1 MDIGIKG
8 GGGPGSGGVS
18 AVVEYDYTAKEPDEL
33 DLVKGAII
41 HSIKQMSGG
50 WWEGTLQTNGKTGMF
65 PDNFVRVVD
74 MNDDNTVILRDKS
87 ATSNRRCKVIY
98 SYTQVNDDELSL
110 AVGDVIE
117 FLGEVEEGWWR
128 GRLRNKIGVFP
139 SNFVKVIEPS
149 PVFASKRPP
158 STANS
163 VGDGINSSMS
173 TASSKTTSLTTANA
187 ISTKKTHRLSFHNSK
202 EDLLSNTTTTTTTA
216 ATIAGSGNGTSMQAD
231 DVAPSLPPKPQ
242 REYCRVEFPYAPQ
255 NDDELELKVGDI
267 IIIHSMELPD
277 KGWWKGEL
285 RGKIGVFPDN
295 FVKLIPPS
303 DVSPLNDSNH
313 QHQAQ
318 PQQSHRTA
326 KSTNI
331 TNNIVSNATATAS
344 NLSASSM
351 STANNIVNSV
361 GASTKSLI
369 KKSGSTSST
378 HSSNRKDS
386 FGSRDSLNDILSETG
401 LPSGNVAAQRKSLE
415 SKNLDLTN
423 ASDAA
428 TRLALKKQQQQHQQ
442 HQLNIQQQQETKN
455 GSSSSSGSNGF
466 ANNITNSMSNSSSEL
481 RKSNENVDDKTKTAP
496 PPVLSK
502 KPTIPNKKSNS
513 VSSVAGNIFSGLKQK
528 VKNVEN
534 KLTTAVSHDAAD
546 GLSSSKLSPSSS
558 VANSNDSNVVIRRA
572 ATIAGED
579 TEFDHVERSSILTDM
594 RAGRVKAPKRRPP
607 SAAMYSVGE
616 SNNNTLYL
624 NGSGSGSEA
633 NHSDDQLKSD
643 DNSTSEEQLAKPKP
657 REWERKKAP
666 WMEELKASQVRKK
679 TPSPNVEGQAAT
691 STAAGNGGTTSSVAE
706 RTSKLFGEELK
717 ISNSSSNIV
726 TTSATNTN
734 CIVSNSVKMQ
744 QSMVMESSNST
755 STTTTSKLSTEAMTK
770 SLSAKLTSETIAS
783 TNLVNSSIHS
793 TTSTVED
800 VRARPNSLSLRNRSL
815 SPSLASSSQ
824 RSNNLKSTNATNS
837 GSNTSASPAEISSNA
852 IATTAQKSNNTN
864 SSNVINNHQHLHPH
878 PPQQH
883 QHHHH
888 HHHHNQLENNIGSK
902 TDNARLVELELR
914 VDKLET
920 LVYSQQRTIDE
931 LVRSLRDETDRVKNL
946 RSELDKYAQCVTQV

>member
-1 MDIGIKG
+1 
-8 GGGPGSGGVS
+8 
-18 AVVEYDYTAKEPDEL
+18 
-33 DLVKGAII
+33 
-41 HSIKQMSGG
+41 
-50 WWEGTLQTNGKTGMF
+50 
-65 PDNFVRVVD
+65 
-74 MNDDNTVILRDKS
+74 
-87 ATSNRRCKVIY
+87 
-98 SYTQVNDDELSL
+98 
-110 AVGDVIE
+110 
-117 FLGEVEEGWWR
+117 
-128 GRLRNKIGVFP
+128 
-139 SNFVKVIEPS
+139 
-149 PVFASKRPP
+149 
-158 STANS
+158 
-163 VGDGINSSMS
+163 
-173 TASSKTTSLTTANA
+173 
-187 ISTKKTHRLSFHNSK
+187 
-202 EDLLSNTTTTTTTA
+202 
-216 ATIAGSGNGTSMQAD
+216 
-231 DVAPSLPPKPQ
+231 
-242 REYCRVEFPYAPQ
+242 
-255 NDDELELKVGDI
+255 
-267 IIIHSMELPD
+267 
-277 KGWWKGEL
+277 
-285 RGKIGVFPDN
+285 
-295 FVKLIPPS
+295 
-303 DVSPLNDSNH
+303 SPLNDSNH

-331 TNNIVSNATATAS
+331 ANNIVSNATATAS
-344 NLSASSM
+344 NLTASSI

-401 LPSGNVAAQRKSLE
+401 LPSGN
-415 SKNLDLTN
+415 
-423 ASDAA
+423 
-428 TRLALKKQQQQHQQ
+428 
-442 HQLNIQQQQETKN
+442 
-455 GSSSSSGSNGF
+455 
-466 ANNITNSMSNSSSEL
+466 
-481 RKSNENVDDKTKTAP
+481 
-496 PPVLSK
+496 
-502 KPTIPNKKSNS
+502 
-513 VSSVAGNIFSGLKQK
+513 IFSGLKQK

-546 GLSSSKLSPSSS
+546 GLSSSKLSPNSSI
-558 VANSNDSNVVIRRA
+558 ANSNDSNVVIRRA

-679 TPSPNVEGQAAT
+679 TPSPNVEGQAAA

-734 CIVSNSVKMQ
+734 CIVSNSTKMQ

-755 STTTTSKLSTEAMTK
+755 STTNKLSTEAMTK

-783 TNLVNSSIHS
+783 TNLVNNSIHS

-815 SPSLASSSQ
+815 SPSLASSQ

-878 PPQQH
+878 PP
-883 QHHHH
+883 HHHH

-902 TDNARLVELELR
+902 TDNTRLVELELR
-914 VDKLET
+914 VEKLET

>member
-1 MDIGIKG
+1 
-8 GGGPGSGGVS
+8 
-18 AVVEYDYTAKEPDEL
+18 
-33 DLVKGAII
+33 
-41 HSIKQMSGG
+41 
-50 WWEGTLQTNGKTGMF
+50 
-65 PDNFVRVVD
+65 
-74 MNDDNTVILRDKS
+74 
-87 ATSNRRCKVIY
+87 
-98 SYTQVNDDELSL
+98 
-110 AVGDVIE
+110 
-117 FLGEVEEGWWR
+117 
-128 GRLRNKIGVFP
+128 
-139 SNFVKVIEPS
+139 
-149 PVFASKRPP
+149 
-158 STANS
+158 
-163 VGDGINSSMS
+163 
-173 TASSKTTSLTTANA
+173 
-187 ISTKKTHRLSFHNSK
+187 
-202 EDLLSNTTTTTTTA
+202 
-216 ATIAGSGNGTSMQAD
+216 
-231 DVAPSLPPKPQ
+231 
-242 REYCRVEFPYAPQ
+242 
-255 NDDELELKVGDI
+255 
-267 IIIHSMELPD
+267 
-277 KGWWKGEL
+277 
-285 RGKIGVFPDN
+285 
-295 FVKLIPPS
+295 
-303 DVSPLNDSNH
+303 SPLNDSNH

-401 LPSGNVAAQRKSLE
+401 LPS
-415 SKNLDLTN
+415 
-423 ASDAA
+423 
-428 TRLALKKQQQQHQQ
+428 
-442 HQLNIQQQQETKN
+442 
-455 GSSSSSGSNGF
+455 
-466 ANNITNSMSNSSSEL
+466 
-481 RKSNENVDDKTKTAP
+481 
-496 PPVLSK
+496 
-502 KPTIPNKKSNS
+502 
-513 VSSVAGNIFSGLKQK
+513 GNIFSGLKQK

-946 RSELDKYAQCVTQV
+946 RSELDKYAQKPSYRHGKFDNWKF